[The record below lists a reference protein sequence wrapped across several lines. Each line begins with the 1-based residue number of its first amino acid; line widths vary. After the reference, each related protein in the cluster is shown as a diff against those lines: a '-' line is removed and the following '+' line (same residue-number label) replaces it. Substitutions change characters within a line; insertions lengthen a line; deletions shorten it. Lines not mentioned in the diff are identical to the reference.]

1 MSSYRNRNYNRRDY
15 VPKWK
20 QEEDAKKAEEDAK
33 VKSLKNTEDN
43 FPSLG
48 GNMVAPK
55 QSWSTGTAS
64 FKDLA
69 SEWRQKDEMEK
80 VTAELAK
87 NETVLFPEVVL
98 PKFNNVHRY
107 TDDTVLDNVED
118 TDMEKVNEDVEKKF
132 EQSEDE
138 KKFDQDEKKFDQDE
152 KKFDQDEKKFDQDEK
167 KFEQSED
174 DGWVTVQHKKTRK
187 DKGTKK
193 SEEIQ
198 KLTEED
204 FETSSQGSDTVW
216 NAHLAGGPRGKNTFG

>member
-138 KKFDQDEKKFDQDE
+138 KKFDQDEKKF
-152 KKFDQDEKKFDQDEK
+152 
-167 KFEQSED
+167 EQSED

>member
-107 TDDTVLDNVED
+107 TDDTVLDKEED
-118 TDMEKVNEDVEKKF
+118 TDMEKVNEDIEKKF

-138 KKFDQDEKKFDQDE
+138 KKFE
-152 KKFDQDEKKFDQDEK
+152 QDEK

-174 DGWVTVQHKKTRK
+174 DGWVTVQHKKPRK
-187 DKGTKK
+187 DKGNKK

-216 NAHLAGGPRGKNTFG
+216 NAHLGGGPRGKNTFG

>member
-1 MSSYRNRNYNRRDY
+1 MSSYRNNRNRRDY

-20 QEEDAKKAEEDAK
+20 QEENAKKAEEDAK
-33 VKSLKNTEDN
+33 LESLQNTEDN

-64 FKDLA
+64 FRDLA

-80 VTAELAK
+80 MNAESTK
-87 NETVLFPEVVL
+87 SETVLFPEVVL

-107 TDDTVLDNVED
+107 TDDEVVGPELEEDN
-118 TDMEKVNEDVEKKF
+118 
-132 EQSEDE
+132 EDE
-138 KKFDQDEKKFDQDE
+138 KKVEQDEKKV
-152 KKFDQDEKKFDQDEK
+152 
-167 KFEQSED
+167 EQSED
-174 DGWVTVQHKKTRK
+174 DGWVTVQHKKPKK
-187 DKGTKK
+187 DKGAKK

>member
-1 MSSYRNRNYNRRDY
+1 MSSYRNNRNRRDY

-20 QEEDAKKAEEDAK
+20 QEENAKKAEEDAK
-33 VKSLKNTEDN
+33 LKSLQNTEDN

-64 FKDLA
+64 FRDLA

-80 VTAELAK
+80 MNAESTK
-87 NETVLFPEVVL
+87 SETVLFPEVVL

-107 TDDTVLDNVED
+107 TDDEVVGPELAEDN
-118 TDMEKVNEDVEKKF
+118 
-132 EQSEDE
+132 EDE
-138 KKFDQDEKKFDQDE
+138 KKSE
-152 KKFDQDEKKFDQDEK
+152 DEK

-174 DGWVTVQHKKTRK
+174 DEWVTVQHKKPKK
-187 DKGTKK
+187 DKGAKK